1 MGMATAGL
9 ICRAAEDTRSDERRL
24 FEITGKTFLPLG
36 SRFPQLSPRFDP
48 RNDDDFILATL
59 GDIGFIFNGPMVE
72 KIMFDGCYDNVPRL
86 SAALHNPHDLL
97 AFCWYD
103 SGGSYGF
110 AMFKDENIVRRILM
124 TVDKVIAEGTPLQE
138 EPADKA
144 IEDRKSLLEKLAGQ
158 KRLEGPEQD
167 EIGDAI
173 ATARNEIVAVVD
185 AVIAAN
191 SGWSPW
197 TMDDPA
203 DMIYRYYRAAMVP
216 AHRVQNSG
224 SRFS

>member
-1 MGMATAGL
+1 MGRATAGL

-36 SRFPQLSPRFDP
+36 SRFPLLSPRFDP
-48 RNDDDFILATL
+48 RNEDDFILATL
-59 GDIGFIFNGPMVE
+59 GDIGFVFNGPMVN
-72 KIMFDGCYDNVPRL
+72 KIVFDGCYDDIPRL
-86 SAALHNPHDLL
+86 SAALHNPHVLL

-103 SGGSYGF
+103 SGGSYGC
-110 AMFKDENIVRRILM
+110 AMFKDEGIVRRILM
-124 TVDKVIAEGTPLQE
+124 TVDRVIAEGTPVQE
-138 EPADKA
+138 EPADKT

-158 KRLEGPEQD
+158 ERLEGTEQD

-173 ATARNEIVAVVD
+173 ATARNKILAVVD

-197 TMDDPA
+197 SLDDPSN
-203 DMIYRYYRAAMVP
+203 MNYRYYRAAEVP
-216 AHRVQNSG
+216 VDRVQNSG
-224 SRFS
+224 SPFP